1 MGRYGAAF
9 VAGAV
14 IGGVAGTAVTLWRA
28 PQAGRITRAQLGE
41 QLRSHAGPAAGLVGV
56 AGDGLNAAGLRLT
69 QAVTLATRFVEELIH
84 PTEAVEVPRPATTT
98 PTRVTSAPTTSA
110 TTTAP
115 AGGDALSAGEAA
127 TGRTAPDAATSS
139 GATAAGYRPAA
150 MTTTASPG
158 SGAAGN
164 VTAIADRLRQR

>member
-41 QLRSHAGPAAGLVGV
+41 QLRDHAGPAAGLVGF

-98 PTRVTSAPTTSA
+98 PTRVTTAPTTSA
-110 TTTAP
+110 TTAP
-115 AGGDALSAGEAA
+115 AGGDALSASEAA

-139 GATAAGYRPAA
+139 GATASGYRPAA
-150 MTTTASPG
+150 MNTTASPG

>member
-41 QLRSHAGPAAGLVGV
+41 QLRAHAGPAAGLVGV

-84 PTEAVEVPRPATTT
+84 PTEPVAVPRPATTT
-98 PTRVTSAPTTSA
+98 PTRVTTAPTTSA
-110 TTTAP
+110 TPAP
-115 AGGDALSAGEAA
+115 VGGDALSAGEAA

-139 GATAAGYRPAA
+139 GYRPAA
-150 MTTTASPG
+150 MNTTASPG
-158 SGAAGN
+158 SGTAGN